1 MKVIV
6 GCAPGAPTYLRCAE
20 GAPYARFVGT
30 LLCLALSACGQPPL
44 PPGVT
49 GNPDRGKLLLQ
60 QYGCGSCHTIPGVAA
75 SRGNVGPPLVAISSR
90 VYLAGQLPNTPQNMV
105 RWIRVPREIDP
116 RTAMPNLQVPEQ
128 HAQDIVAYL
137 YRLK

>member
-1 MKVIV
+1 MNNIN
-6 GCAPGAPTYLRCAE
+6 ALA
-20 GAPYARFVGT
+20 
-30 LLCLALSACGQPPL
+30 LCLALTACGQPPP

-75 SRGNVGPPLVAISSR
+75 SRGNVGPPLEAIRSR

-105 RWIRVPREIDP
+105 RWIRVPQEIDP

-128 HAQDIVAYL
+128 HAEDMVAYL